1 MPDATAE
8 APATAEARHTEEAPP
23 GDASAEESAD
33 GDTCLGP
40 HPPLAPSATDVMIAR
55 LRAKALMQSAA
66 SADPRSEP
74 RAAAE
79 TSNPQGGASGTAAA
93 ADFLWLEGDKVP
105 LAFAA
110 GRPVSHFLYGHGF
123 AVAVNPTASM
133 PFLVCFHDGS
143 SAEYAWACAACRMP
157 ACLQF

>member
-1 MPDATAE
+1 
-8 APATAEARHTEEAPP
+8 
-23 GDASAEESAD
+23 
-33 GDTCLGP
+33 
-40 HPPLAPSATDVMIAR
+40 MIAR
-55 LRAKALMQSAA
+55 LRVKALGHSAA
-66 SADPRSEP
+66 SADSRT
-74 RAAAE
+74 AAA
-79 TSNPQGGASGTAAA
+79 TSDPQGGAGGTAAA
-93 ADFLWLEGDKVP
+93 ADLPWLEGDKVP